1 MGFAP
6 SKLDSSLFI
15 RLSRTELISLFVYV
29 DDLVIVGADLGEIGH
44 VKSQLATSF
53 DMKGAEVTAKPN
65 QMKNSISRRLKKP
78 RMDMGVTTEWK
89 SRSQSNKGEMKPR
102 RTRRPRPRHG
112 LMWLRASRQ
121 KTNRRHLI
129 WTKEETNWRQPIRFE
144 CSIRRCRIN

>member
-65 QMKNSISRRLKKP
+65 QMKNSISGRLKKP
-78 RMDMGVTTEWK
+78 KMDMGPTINGK
-89 SRSQSNKGEMKPR
+89 SRRQLIKGEMRPR
-102 RTRRPRPRHG
+102 RAKTPRPRDG
-112 LMWLRASRQ
+112 
-121 KTNRRHLI
+121 
-129 WTKEETNWRQPIRFE
+129 
-144 CSIRRCRIN
+144 